1 MSTPSPRVLRPAG
14 QMGGRRDALG
24 PDTPGEMCISCGT
37 AERLHPFFLRPRHK
51 PFTKEKPRRTQQGLY
66 SRFRTCKQP
75 LGSPAQLLLSAKA
88 PSSGFPLLSI
98 YYYYYVQVVLHQK
111 TPSPPLSPCSS
122 SPTAAPQ
129 PCLFL
134 KTFLQPRGV
143 MESKA

>member
-1 MSTPSPRVLRPAG
+1 MHLLWDCGEAASLLPPPQAQAVYKRKTQKDSARALQQVQEPA
-14 QMGGRRDALG
+14 D
-24 PDTPGEMCISCGT
+24 
-37 AERLHPFFLRPRHK
+37 
-51 PFTKEKPRRTQQGLY
+51 
-66 SRFRTCKQP
+66 
-75 LGSPAQLLLSAKA
+75 SPAQLLLSAEA

-134 KTFLQPRGV
+134 KMFLQPRGV
-143 MESKA
+143 VESKA